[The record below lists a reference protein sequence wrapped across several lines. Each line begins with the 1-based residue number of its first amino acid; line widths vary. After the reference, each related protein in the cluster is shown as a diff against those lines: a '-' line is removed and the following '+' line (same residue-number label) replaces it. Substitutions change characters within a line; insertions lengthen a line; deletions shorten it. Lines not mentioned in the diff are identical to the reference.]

1 MFKIEKRLTLNEV
14 YDVLIN
20 NSEYIRTDNI
30 QEFVGNH
37 AYNNM
42 PYTIVKDNITQEY
55 RGYTYIPISYE
66 TVFAD
71 GRKSTITNVD
81 KEITLEFIN
90 NSELFVKPDYYGTE
104 YHGIYVFRKIENDKF
119 EVYHFNPYE
128 DIKF

>member
-1 MFKIEKRLTLNEV
+1 MFKIEKQLTLNEV

-37 AYNNM
+37 GYNNM
-42 PYTIVKDNITQEY
+42 PYTIVKDNISQEY
-55 RGYTYIPISYE
+55 RGDTYIPISYE
-66 TVFAD
+66 TFFAD

-81 KEITLEFIN
+81 KEITLDFIN
-90 NSELFVKPDYYGTE
+90 NCGLFVKPDYYGCE

-119 EVYHFNPYE
+119 EVYHFNPHE